1 MLGADHLLAEL
12 QLQPQFSACSRKI
25 FSDFDNYTKTKFS
38 HLFFMA
44 CELLSLV

>member
-1 MLGADHLLAEL
+1 MLGADYLLAEW

-25 FSDFDNYTKTKFS
+25 FSDFDNYTKIKFI

-44 CELLSLV
+44 FELV